1 MFARTAVLAVAA
13 LAAGSALAATVPAET
28 YMLPNGLTVTLH
40 EDHRL
45 PQVVIDTWFAVGS
58 KDEAPGRTGFA
69 HLFEH
74 LMFMGTARVPGN
86 QFDVLMESGGGSNNA
101 STSNDRTNYFSVG
114 PSSLLPLLLW
124 LDADRLDALGAN
136 MTQQKV
142 DLQRDVVRNE
152 RRQSVENTPYGI
164 SELILPEAL
173 YPPGHPYHHPVIGSH
188 EDLQAASLQDVKD
201 FFATYYVPG
210 NASLV
215 VAGDFD
221 PAKVKPLIEAT
232 FGAVPARPM
241 PQHRDVATVAL
252 DHEVRRIAVD
262 KVEFPKLYLVW
273 PAPAA
278 YRPGSA
284 ELELA
289 AAVLG
294 DGNASRLQKRLVLEA
309 RLAQEVAVYLD
320 TRALGSEFHVEI
332 VAAPDVD
339 LEQIKRETLAVID
352 GFAQDGPTAA
362 ELARVKAQ
370 DEAHR
375 LHRFESLFG
384 RADLLNEYRTF
395 YGNADSFD
403 RDLARF
409 AAVTADAMKDW
420 SRRTFGEGRVDLRI
434 LPRGADVAAKSLD
447 QRPKDFAPAAFA
459 PPAPET
465 FKLANGVEV
474 AFVPQKGSGLFAGHL
489 VVDGGERLVSA
500 AKAGLGALTATLLTS
515 GAAGKSAAD
524 YEAAVSALGASVD
537 ASSSTVAFD
546 VSVAGLA
553 SRLAPTLDLY
563 ADAILRPNLAAADFE
578 RERALA
584 VARAKAR
591 GDEPRAVAEVVARAL
606 LFGREDYRGR
616 PVDGYAATNAA
627 LTLDDVRGALPRLLE
642 PSRAHFVFV
651 GDVDRD
657 TLRRALDERFGKWT
671 GAGTAAPPQAAP
683 KTATAGRLVLVDRP
697 GAAQTMLYLAR
708 PVPPADEAARAVRTA
723 VGTLFGGSFTSRL
736 NQNLR
741 EKHGYSYGAGGR
753 IRENGTQVELRVF
766 SGVQTAVTGPAL
778 AEMRKEFAALATGDV
793 TAPELA
799 KALQLDR
806 TNLVDAA
813 ATTGSLA
820 GSFAGFVADGRPLD
834 TLRREVDAL
843 KGVDLEK
850 ANREARSGLYDWNGL
865 LVVLVGDAKQVLPQ
879 LEKAGFPKLVLAD
892 EEGRLK

>member
-1 MFARTAVLAVAA
+1 MFARSTVLAVLV
-13 LAAGSALAATVPAET
+13 LAAGTAFAAKVPAET

-101 STSNDRTNYFSVG
+101 STSSDRTNYFSMG

-136 MTQQKV
+136 MTQEKV

-152 RRQSVENTPYGI
+152 RRQTVENTPYGI
-164 SELILPEAL
+164 AELILPDAL

-221 PAKVKPLIEAT
+221 PAKIKPIIEAT
-232 FGAVPARPM
+232 FGAVPARSM

-294 DGNASRLQKRLVLEA
+294 DGNSSRLQKRLVLET

-320 TRALGSEFHVEI
+320 TRTLNSEFHVEI
-332 VAAPDVD
+332 VAAPGVD
-339 LEQIKRETLAVID
+339 LERIKRETLGVID
-352 GFAQDGPTAA
+352 GFVQDGPTAA
-362 ELARVKAQ
+362 ELSRVKAQ

-395 YGNADSFD
+395 YGDADSFD

-409 AAVTADAMKDW
+409 AAVSADAMKDW
-420 SRRTFGEGRVDLRI
+420 SRRTFGDGRVDLRI
-434 LPRGADVAAKSLD
+434 LPRGDEPGAKSLD
-447 QRPKDFAPAAFA
+447 QRPKDFAPSAFA
-459 PPAPET
+459 APVPET

-474 AFVPQKGSGLFAGHL
+474 AFLAQKGTGLFSGHL
-489 VVDGGERLVSA
+489 VVDGGERLVPA

-515 GAAGKSAAD
+515 GAAGKNAAEF
-524 YEAAVSALGASVD
+524 EAAVSALGASID
-537 ASSSTVAFD
+537 AAAQTVSFD
-546 VSVAGLA
+546 VSVSGLA
-553 SRLAPTLDLY
+553 SKLGPTLDLY

-584 VARAKAR
+584 VGSTQAR
-591 GDEPRAVAEVVARAL
+591 GDEPRKVAEVVARAL
-606 LFGREDYRGR
+606 LFGRDDYRGR
-616 PVDGYAATNAA
+616 PVDGYAATNQA
-627 LTLDDVRGALPRLLE
+627 LTLEDVRGAAPRLVD
-642 PSRAHFVFV
+642 PSRARFVFV
-651 GDVDRD
+651 GDLDRD
-657 TLRRALDERFGKWT
+657 ALRRALDERFAKWS
-671 GAGTAAPPQAAP
+671 GGTPAPPQAAP
-683 KTATAGRLVLVDRP
+683 KTSTAGRFVLVDRP
-697 GAAQTMLYLAR
+697 GAAQTMLYAAR
-708 PVPPADEAARAVRTA
+708 PIPPADDAARAVRGA
-723 VGTLFGGSFTSRL
+723 VETLFGGSFTSRL

-741 EKHGYSYGAGGR
+741 EKHGYSYGAGARLRQSGA
-753 IRENGTQVELRVF
+753 QLELRAF

-778 AEMRKEFAALATGDV
+778 TEMRKEFAALATGDV
-793 TAPELA
+793 SAPELA

-813 ATTGSLA
+813 ATTGALA
-820 GSFAGFVADGRPLD
+820 GTFAGFVADGRPLD

-843 KGVDLEK
+843 RAVDLDR
-850 ANREARSGLYDWNGL
+850 ANREARSGLFDWNGL
-865 LVVLVGDAKQVLPQ
+865 LIVLVGDAKQVLSQ
-879 LEKAGFPKLVLAD
+879 LEKAGFPKPALAD